1 MEIEQWRLV
10 LKRSEKLT
18 STGALFTS
26 VKPQAQGRHT
36 ILSMKRGIGDDLSNF
51 ESLWSGW
58 AEVEI
63 NQPEVVLF
71 VDEAEAMPRRGIS
84 SQLLQWTM

>member
-1 MEIEQWRLV
+1 MATCAQMQRKIVIDWSPFYFR
-10 LKRSEKLT
+10 
-18 STGALFTS
+18 
-26 VKPQAQGRHT
+26 QAQGRHT

-63 NQPEVVLF
+63 NEPEEVLF